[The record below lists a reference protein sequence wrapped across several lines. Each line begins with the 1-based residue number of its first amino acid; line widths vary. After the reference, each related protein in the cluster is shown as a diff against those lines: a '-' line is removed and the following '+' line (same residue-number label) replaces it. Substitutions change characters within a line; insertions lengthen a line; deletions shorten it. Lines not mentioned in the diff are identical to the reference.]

1 MPKRTFCCMRRVAGL
16 CMIAWSIQAGG
27 GAESLYKNDFES
39 AKQAEVP
46 DEFLVL
52 NGDFKVQSEDGNSYL
67 EVPGAPLEA
76 FGVMFGPSEQEGVAV
91 SARIHGVAR
100 GRRMPTFAVGLN
112 GVAGYRLRVSP
123 AKRSIELYKSDEVVA
138 SVPYRWKEDR
148 WLWLRLEVRKGAGSD
163 WMILGKVW
171 LDGSP
176 EPAVETISW
185 KEVEEPFAG
194 RPSVW
199 GSPFSGKPIRF
210 DDFQVTRLEG

>member
-1 MPKRTFCCMRRVAGL
+1 MAV
-16 CMIAWSIQAGG
+16 
-27 GAESLYKNDFES
+27 GAEALYENHFES
-39 AKQAEVP
+39 AKEGEVP

-52 NGDFKVQSEDGNSYL
+52 GGDFKVQSGDGNRYL
-67 EVPGAPLEA
+67 ELPGAPLEA

-91 SARIHGVAR
+91 SARIHGVAK
-100 GRRMPTFAVGLN
+100 GRRMPTFSVGLN

-123 AKRSIELYKSDEVVA
+123 AKRSIELYKSDDVVA
-138 SVPYRWKEDR
+138 SVPYRWQADR
-148 WLWLRLEVRKGAGSD
+148 WLWLRLEVRKGAGPE

-176 EPAVETISW
+176 EPLVETISW
-185 KEVEEPFAG
+185 KELEEPFAG

-210 DDFQVTRLEG
+210 DNFQVTRLEE